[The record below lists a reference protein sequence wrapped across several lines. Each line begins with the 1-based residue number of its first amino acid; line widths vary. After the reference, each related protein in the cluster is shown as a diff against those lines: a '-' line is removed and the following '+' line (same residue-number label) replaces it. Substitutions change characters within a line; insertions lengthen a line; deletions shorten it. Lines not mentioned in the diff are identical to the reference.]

1 MLSSALRVGFRRVSN
16 ATRRHVL
23 PTVNSGMFSVYLI
36 TMRLRGEGCRYCGFH
51 SCT

>member
-36 TMRLRGEGCRYCGFH
+36 TRCLRGEGCRYCGFH
-51 SCT
+51 GCT